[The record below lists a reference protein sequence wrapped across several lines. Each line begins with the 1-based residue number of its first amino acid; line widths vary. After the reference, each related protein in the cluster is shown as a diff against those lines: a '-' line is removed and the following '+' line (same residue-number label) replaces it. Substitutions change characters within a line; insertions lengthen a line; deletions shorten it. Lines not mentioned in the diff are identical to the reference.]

1 MMSIQKLF
9 TLSLLSLSVA
19 GLVACDK
26 GSSTS
31 PNDEDSSSSVA
42 SFRSSSS
49 LSTDRADI
57 AYPREIKLDDT
68 MQVNIEFCKKSCS
81 DTTDRD
87 PSETYIEKDDT
98 VLPMYLGNFPKGSR
112 IKVYARANNMD
123 NAQIRIKSEKGDS
136 LRAVTAIPKKAHSTD
151 SSYTYYFA
159 PDLGSD
165 SSKVFRDSN
174 EFIIFNDGHY
184 YLEVSGE
191 FKNESTLRLKTVVDT
206 SFYNYTGESKSI
218 SMKMTDTV
226 RGVIEINDTLDVVSI
241 DFSASEGYSINLTST
256 GKNITKIQLMEGK
269 ESLGTFEDKVDTL
282 LVPNDSVKWSLDL
295 TTEGSSF
302 FFLTGPYAFFEV
314 KAKARALEQGE
325 YFAKPDSIKM
335 PGEYLVSTRPKDDPE
350 KAIYKYNLRQEQY
363 VWLGDF
369 KKGDSIRVEH
379 KISNYSDDNQ
389 VSPVTIEII
398 DKNQK
403 VHATVSSVYG
413 GGLSITKGM
422 PEGPYYLHYL
432 RLNSDPLDQVSDAM
446 RYVLQLHT
454 LLQQIGSVE
463 SMEFYNHETESSVKV
478 MSQSPGD
485 TLRFGRLNQMFS
497 MEANTDKGWDDV
509 GYGVRWYVPCKDLD
523 YINSNYKVS
532 SCEVNGT
539 EQLITSN
546 YLIVKD
552 GAIGETASLIAESV
566 ADPSMRDTLS
576 ILIIAKSAE
585 D

>member
-1 MMSIQKLF
+1 MSIKKLF
-9 TLSLLSLSVA
+9 TLSLFSLSAA

-26 GSSTS
+26 GSGTS

-49 LSTDRADI
+49 LTTERADI
-57 AYPREIKLDDT
+57 SYPREIELGDT
-68 MQVNIEFCKKSCS
+68 MQVNVEFCKKDCA

-87 PSETYIEKDDT
+87 PSETYIDSAET
-98 VLPMYLGNFPKGSR
+98 TLPMYLGNFPKGSR
-112 IKVYARANNMD
+112 IRVYARANNLD

-136 LRAVTAIPKKAHSTD
+136 LRAVTAIPKKANSSD
-151 SSYTYYFA
+151 SIYAYYFA
-159 PDLGSD
+159 PDLGKD

-174 EFIIFNDGHY
+174 EFIVFNDGHY
-184 YLEVSGE
+184 YLELSGD
-191 FKNESTLRLKTVVDT
+191 FQDESTLRLKTVVDT
-206 SFYNYTGESKSI
+206 SYYNYTGDKKSVT
-218 SMKMTDTV
+218 MKMTDTI
-226 RGVIEINDTLDVVSI
+226 RGVIEINDTLDVITVE
-241 DFSASEGYSINLTST
+241 FSASEGYSVNLTST
-256 GKNITKIQLMEGK
+256 GKNITKILLKEGK
-269 ESLGTFEDKVDTL
+269 ETLGTFESSIDTM
-282 LVPNDSVKWSLDL
+282 LVPNDSVEWSLDL

-302 FFLTGPYAFFEV
+302 FYLTGPYAFFEV
-314 KAKARALEQGE
+314 NSKARALEQGE

-350 KAIYKYNLRQEQY
+350 KSIYKYNLRQEQY

-389 VSPVTIEII
+389 VSPVTIEIM

-413 GGLSITKGM
+413 GGLSVTKDM

-432 RLNSDPLDQVSDAM
+432 RLNSSPLDQVSYAM
-446 RYVLQLHT
+446 SYVLQLHT

-463 SMEFYNHETESSVKV
+463 EMEFYNHETESTVKV

-485 TLRFGRLNQMFS
+485 TLRFSRLNSMFS
-497 MEANTDKGWDDV
+497 MEANKEKGWEDV
-509 GYGVRWYVPCKDLD
+509 GYGVRWYVPCDDLNF
-523 YINSNYKVS
+523 INANYKVS
-532 SCEVNGT
+532 SCSSIGT
-539 EQLITSN
+539 EQLISAN

-552 GAIGETASLIAESV
+552 GAVGETASLIAESI

-576 ILIIAKSAE
+576 ILVIAKSTE
-585 D
+585 E